1 MCYYIGGD
9 FMKSVGIICEY
20 NPFHNGHL
28 YHINKIK
35 EMFPEH
41 NIILVLS
48 PSFTER
54 GEISILN
61 KFDKTKIALEYGVD
75 LVVELPFLFATQ
87 SADIFATGAISIL
100 NHLKCDYLVF
110 GSESN
115 NVDDL
120 IMLANTQLNKN
131 YDKLVKKYLDS
142 GINYPTAMSK
152 ALKEL
157 TNIEIKNPNDLLG
170 LSYVK
175 EIIKNNYNI
184 KPITIQR
191 TNDYHNLK
199 VKGKIVSASA
209 IRNLISNKK
218 NIKKYVPTLTY
229 KLINKNNF
237 SEKLFNLLKYKI
249 ISTKDLSIYQTV
261 DEGIEN
267 RINKYII
274 NSNSL
279 DELIK
284 NIKTKRYTYNKIS
297 RMFIHI
303 LCDFTKEEANKFNN
317 ISYIRVLGFNNKG
330 KLYLSKI
337 KKDIDI
343 PIITNPKNYNIDML
357 NLEHRI
363 TNIYNLI
370 TDNKINDKLE
380 KPIIKE

>member
-1 MCYYIGGD
+1 MVIY
-9 FMKSVGIICEY
+9 MKSVGIICEY

-41 NIILVLS
+41 IIILVLS

-61 KFDKTKIALEYGVD
+61 KLDKTKIALEYGVD
-75 LVVELPFLFATQ
+75 LVIELPFPFATQ
-87 SADIFATGAISIL
+87 SADIFASGAISII
-100 NHLKCDYLVF
+100 NYLKCDYLVF

-115 NVDDL
+115 NIDDL

-131 YDKLVKKYLDS
+131 YDKLVKEYLDS

-152 ALKEL
+152 ALKKL

-184 KPITIQR
+184 KPITIKR
-191 TNDYHNLK
+191 TNNYHDLK
-199 VKGKIVSASA
+199 TKGKIISASA

-229 KLINKNNF
+229 KLVNKNNF
-237 SEKLFNLLKYKI
+237 NDKLFNLLKYKI
-249 ISTKDLSIYQTV
+249 MITKDLSIYQTV

-267 RINKYII
+267 RIIKYIN

-303 LCDFTKEEANKFNN
+303 LCDFTKDEANKFNK
-317 ISYIRVLGFNNKG
+317 ISYIRILGLNNKG

-337 KKDIDI
+337 KKEIDI
-343 PIITNPKNYNIDML
+343 PIITNPKNYNIEML

-370 TDNKINDKLE
+370 TNNYINDKLE

>member
-1 MCYYIGGD
+1 
-9 FMKSVGIICEY
+9 MKSVGIICEY

-35 EMFPEH
+35 EMF
-41 NIILVLS
+41 NGYSIVLVLS

-54 GEISILN
+54 GEISTLN

-75 LVVELPFLFATQ
+75 LVVELPFPFATQ
-87 SADIFATGAISIL
+87 SADIFAKGAIAIL
-100 NHLKCDYLVF
+100 ENLECEYLVF

-115 NVDDL
+115 NIDDL
-120 IMLANTQLNKN
+120 LKLAKTQLSKN
-131 YDKLVKKYLDS
+131 YDNLVKEYLNS

-152 ALKEL
+152 ALKKL

-184 KPITIQR
+184 KPITIKR
-191 TNDYHNLK
+191 TNNYHDLEI
-199 VKGKIVSASA
+199 KGKIVSASA
-209 IRNLISNKK
+209 IRNLILNKK
-218 NIKKYVPTLTY
+218 SIKKYVPTLTCKY
-229 KLINKNNF
+229 INKNNF
-237 SEKLFNLLKYKI
+237 SKKVFELLKYKI

-267 RINKYII
+267 RIIKYIA

-297 RMFIHI
+297 RMLIHI
-303 LCDFTKEEANKFNN
+303 LCDFTKEEADNFSS
-317 ISYIRVLGFNNKG
+317 ITYIRVLGFNNKG
-330 KLYLSKI
+330 KIYLSKI
-337 KKDIDI
+337 KKDICI
-343 PIITNPKNYNIDML
+343 PIITNPKNYDDEML

-363 TNIYNLI
+363 TDIYNLI
-370 TDNKINDKLE
+370 TDNNINDKLE